1 MLVQSGDEASLIAR
15 SFILLS
21 HLRPVARYLHT
32 MVTINKAEIQEKKAR
47 LEACG
52 KFLKQEFIGIDVI
65 IDELLD
71 YLQVWYLMP
80 DILTRPVIINLW
92 GMTGVGKTDLVRKMV
107 KFLEFQDRFAEVE
120 LSNSD
125 KGGYISTVVQ
135 ILNNNGMGDEKPAI
149 VLFDEIQRFNT
160 LDQDGNPLPQTK
172 YADFWEL
179 LSDGRLSRKS
189 KEDYDTFLFDFF
201 TRKKS
206 NAKAKAKGEEVTE
219 ASGLSSWDAISL
231 QSNLGLDVSVAEL
244 AEMDEDDMISLIL
257 KAKEQKKIYEPVDH
271 SKTLIII
278 SGNLDDAFKMATET
292 SEADIDADIY
302 HAYTKK
308 ITLVDIKNALSNK
321 FRPEQVARFGN
332 IHLIYNSLRR
342 IDFENLITKEIKRI
356 TQTMREK
363 VGIELTVGKA
373 INELIYK
380 NGVFPVQGVRPVFSS
395 IVDILEANLSKFM
408 YEAIMTSATTIG
420 VDYDFAKQQI
430 VAEYGGQQIV
440 VPYVGRIDKIRQSN
454 LRDTVANISVH
465 ECGHAVVYMAL
476 TGMAPLQ
483 LKSKVASSYAA
494 GFTFPHQIH
503 QTKATIL
510 NKIRIYLAGGIAEEL
525 LFGKDHASAG
535 RRHDREEATKLA
547 IEFVRR
553 YGFDDTFQAVYNMDA
568 NHLVMKM
575 EVTDP
580 TIEQLIVQ
588 MVAETTALLVQHQ
601 PLLFDLSKALR
612 DAGSLEAI
620 QIAAIATQHGLHAEV
635 KEEGYLR
642 IEGYDGMLERK

>member
-1 MLVQSGDEASLIAR
+1 
-15 SFILLS
+15 
-21 HLRPVARYLHT
+21 
-32 MVTINKAEIQEKKAR
+32 KAR
-47 LEACG
+47 LEACSQY
-52 KFLKQEFIGIDVI
+52 LKQEFIGIDLI

-125 KGGYISTVVQ
+125 QSSYLSTVVQ
-135 ILNNNGMGDEKPAI
+135 VLATNGMADEKPAI

-160 LDQDGNPLPQTK
+160 IDQEGNPLPQTK

-189 KEDYDTFLFDFF
+189 KEDYDTLLFDFF
-201 TRKKS
+201 ARKKS
-206 NAKAKAKGEEVTE
+206 NARAKAKGEEVSE
-219 ASGLSSWDAISL
+219 ATAISSWDAISL
-231 QSNLGLDVSVAEL
+231 QANLGLDLSVAEL
-244 AEMDEDDMISLIL
+244 TEMNEDDMIGLIL
-257 KAKEQKKIYEPVDH
+257 QAKEQKKIYEPVDY

-302 HAYTKK
+302 HAFTKK

-342 IDFENLITKEIKRI
+342 VDFENLITKEINRI
-356 TQTMREK
+356 TKTMREK
-363 VGIELTVGKA
+363 VGIELTVGTA
-373 INELIYK
+373 INKLIYK

-408 YEAIMTSATTIG
+408 YEALMHEEDRIS
-420 VDYDFAKQQI
+420 VDYDYAQQQI
-430 VAEYGGQQIV
+430 VAEYGAQRIV

-454 LRDTVANISVH
+454 LLDTVANISVH
-465 ECGHAVVYMAL
+465 ESGHAVIYMVL

-483 LKSKVASSYAA
+483 LKSKVASSYAG

-503 QTKATIL
+503 QTKAT
-510 NKIRIYLAGGIAEEL
+510 
-525 LFGKDHASAG
+525 
-535 RRHDREEATKLA
+535 
-547 IEFVRR
+547 
-553 YGFDDTFQAVYNMDA
+553 M
-568 NHLVMKM
+568 
-575 EVTDP
+575 
-580 TIEQLIVQ
+580 
-588 MVAETTALLVQHQ
+588 
-601 PLLFDLSKALR
+601 
-612 DAGSLEAI
+612 
-620 QIAAIATQHGLHAEV
+620 
-635 KEEGYLR
+635 
-642 IEGYDGMLERK
+642 